1 MKKFVFVA
9 LCLFGVSASSSATAQ
24 ELEDYFNAC
33 INGSGKISNEE
44 VVAACTYLIDNAQ
57 AENETVGFFYA
68 MRAISNSD
76 SELNCSDGMKAK
88 ELVTDPELADPINQI
103 IENNC

>member
-1 MKKFVFVA
+1 MNKFIFVA
-9 LCLFGVSASSSATAQ
+9 LCFFGVTAASSATAQ
-24 ELEDYFNAC
+24 ELEDYINAC
-33 INGSGKISNEE
+33 IGGAGELSNEE

-57 AENETVGFFYA
+57 AENETVGYFYA

-76 SELNCSDGMKAK
+76 NELNCSDGMKAK
-88 ELVTDPELADPINQI
+88 ELVTDPSLSGAIDQI